1 MRLPEV
7 IREVIGSFL
16 LPTTTKHAKEQLRKE
31 AAFHREHDKRGEI
44 DPREAEELA
53 KDGN

>member
-1 MRLPEV
+1 MPKN
-7 IREVIGSFL
+7 SH
-16 LPTTTKHAKEQLRKE
+16 KKE
-31 AAFHREHDKRGEI
+31 AALHREHDKRGEI